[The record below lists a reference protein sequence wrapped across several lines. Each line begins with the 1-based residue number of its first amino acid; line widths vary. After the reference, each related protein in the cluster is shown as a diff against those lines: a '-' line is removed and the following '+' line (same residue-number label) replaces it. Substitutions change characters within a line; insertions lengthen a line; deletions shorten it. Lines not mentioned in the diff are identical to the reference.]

1 YAKSLRDLLEGEFT
15 RCLLTNYM
23 YDLPWLFGECPRL
36 NDVPVLLVHGE
47 RDRQAMAK
55 ECRAYTNVTP
65 VAPPLPIPYGTH
77 HTKMLVALHPD
88 KVRVAIFTANF
99 LSGDW
104 NCKTQ
109 GVWYQD
115 FDLKVVADSDDEEE
129 TPVAAAASSAAVHD
143 FEADLV
149 LYLSSLGHQV
159 KLFCGELKRFDF
171 STARVALIPSVPGV
185 HKGKGKQA
193 RQLHYEGRNS
203 TQGWNAGR
211 SIPCP
216 LKNMKSF
223 LHKYLRKW
231 TPPAALHRQNAMP
244 HIKTYSRFDP
254 CGEKAGT
261 LDWVIMTSSNMSKAA
276 WGAFQKSKTQF
287 MIRSY
292 ELGVMFLPPLLT
304 RESSGPPIR
313 LSVIGSKAA
322 EASGIVAREA
332 SSARQQAAIL
342 LPLPF
347 QFPLKTYD
355 PKKDEP
361 WVWDL
366 TREDPDIFGSAYIPH

>member
-1 YAKSLRDLLEGEFT
+1 
-15 RCLLTNYM
+15 M
-23 YDLPWLFGECPRL
+23 
-36 NDVPVLLVHGE
+36 VLLLGCS
-47 RDRQAMAK
+47 MAK

-77 HTKMLVALHPD
+77 HTKMLVALYPD

-115 FDLKVVADSDDEEE
+115 FDLKVVGDSGDEEE
-129 TPVAAAASSAAVHD
+129 GPVIAAASPAAVHD

-159 KLFCGELKRFDF
+159 KLFCGELKRFDY

-193 RQLHYEGRNS
+193 RQAHCKDRVCSLDPEASSNFVVSRVSCVQLDRLLKAFNIPETDNPLICQRNS

-244 HIKTYSRFDP
+244 HIKTYARFDP
-254 CGEKAGT
+254 RDEKAGT
-261 LDWVIMTSSNMSKAA
+261 LDWAIMTSSNMSKAA
-276 WGAFQKSKTQF
+276 WGAFQKNKTQF

-304 RESSGPPIR
+304 RESSGPRMR

-322 EASGIVAREA
+322 EDSGVVARED
-332 SSARQQAAIL
+332 SNTQQQATIL

-366 TREDPDIFGSAYIPH
+366 TREDSDIFGSAYIPH